1 MAARKTV
8 YDGHVVTDFGL
19 SSFGCFVIGLTRGTI
34 GGSRQ
39 PEKISLALPIHRSL
53 RFCMLR
59 ALHDLGARDH
69 PVFFAVLRTVTFAN
83 ALERKGRMNGAY
95 APAFTV
101 RAG

>member
-1 MAARKTV
+1 MALRHQLIVLRRKSPKRLAFSNF
-8 YDGHVVTDFGL
+8 DRLIFAGL
-19 SSFGCFVIGLTRGTI
+19 Y
-34 GGSRQ
+34 
-39 PEKISLALPIHRSL
+39 KIAPNVLNALALPIHRRL

-59 ALHDLGARDH
+59 PLHDLGACDH
-69 PVFFAVLRTVTFAN
+69 PVFFTALRTVTFVN